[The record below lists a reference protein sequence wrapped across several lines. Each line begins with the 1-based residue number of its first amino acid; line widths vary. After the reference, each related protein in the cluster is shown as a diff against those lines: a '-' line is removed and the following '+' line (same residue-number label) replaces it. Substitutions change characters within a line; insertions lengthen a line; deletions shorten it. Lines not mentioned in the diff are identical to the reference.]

1 MSDNKLKDAVTLL
14 RAYCNDIPL
23 SNAILNIINHDMAV
37 EELINKLRKE
47 NENCKAQYQHW
58 DERYSEALIKMR
70 KMKEEIDRLENE
82 VNLYKSSMN
91 HYKGITLK
99 NKSKLEIERD
109 YIKMK
114 YDIFKNTVQAML
126 PDETVKAIY
135 SEFTKR
141 MNEWTSEEV
150 YKQIE
155 PLFKKE
161 ES

>member
-1 MSDNKLKDAVTLL
+1 MKNLYEAIQPLREKYPHLCLSEAVMACLDHNERLEEYCKEL
-14 RAYCNDIPL
+14 R
-23 SNAILNIINHDMAV
+23 
-37 EELINKLRKE
+37 EEN
-47 NENCKAQYQHW
+47 NNCKSQYQHW

-70 KMKEEIDRLENE
+70 EMKEEIESLKIE

-99 NKSKLEIERD
+99 NKSKSEEERD

-114 YDIFKNTVQAML
+114 YDVFKNTVQAML

-141 MNEWTSEEV
+141 MNEWTSEQV

-155 PLFKKE
+155 SLFKEE

>member
-1 MSDNKLKDAVTLL
+1 MGENKLKDAVTLL
-14 RAYCNDIPL
+14 REYCGGIPL
-23 SNAILNIINHDMAV
+23 SNAILNIINHDIAV

-70 KMKEEIDRLENE
+70 EMKEEIKRLENE
-82 VNLYKSSMN
+82 VYVYKTAME

-99 NKSKLEIERD
+99 NKSKLELERD

-114 YDIFKNTVQAML
+114 YDIFKNTIQATL

-135 SEFTKR
+135 SNFTKR

-161 ES
+161 KE

>member
-1 MSDNKLKDAVTLL
+1 MSDNKLKDAIRLL
-14 RAYCNDIPL
+14 RDYCGGIPL
-23 SNAILNIINHDMAV
+23 SNAIINIVQHDIAV
-37 EELINKLRKE
+37 EELINKLREE
-47 NENCKAQYQHW
+47 NNNCKAQYQHW

-70 KMKEEIDRLENE
+70 EMKEEIERLRIDCDIHMQHEDLIANS
-82 VNLYKSSMN
+82 YAD
-91 HYKGITLK
+91 TL
-99 NKSKLEIERD
+99 EERD

-114 YDIFKNTVQAML
+114 YDVFKNTVQAML

-161 ES
+161 ET

>member
-1 MSDNKLKDAVTLL
+1 MSDNKLKDAVKLL
-14 RAYCNDIPL
+14 REYCGGIPL
-23 SNAILNIINHDMAV
+23 SNAIINIVEHDIAV

-47 NENCKAQYQHW
+47 NENCKAQYRHW
-58 DERYSEALIKMR
+58 DEKYSEALIKMR
-70 KMKEEIDRLENE
+70 EMKEEIERLKTE
-82 VNLYKSSMN
+82 VHL
-91 HYKGITLK
+91 YKGITLK
-99 NKSKLEIERD
+99 NKSKLEEERD

-114 YDIFKNTVQAML
+114 YDIFKNTIQAML

-155 PLFKKE
+155 PLFDKE

>member
-1 MSDNKLKDAVTLL
+1 MGENKLKDAVTLL

-23 SNAILNIINHDMAV
+23 SNAILNIINHDIAV
-37 EELINKLRKE
+37 EEVINKLRKE

-70 KMKEEIDRLENE
+70 EMKEEIERLRIDCDIHMQHEDLIANS
-82 VNLYKSSMN
+82 YTD
-91 HYKGITLK
+91 TL
-99 NKSKLEIERD
+99 EERD

-114 YDIFKNTVQAML
+114 YDIFKDTVQAML

-135 SEFTKR
+135 TEFTKR

-161 ES
+161 EK

>member
-1 MSDNKLKDAVTLL
+1 MSDNKLKDAIKLL
-14 RAYCNDIPL
+14 RDYCGGIPL
-23 SNAILNIINHDMAV
+23 SNAIINIVQHNNILR
-37 EELINKLRKE
+37 EENS
-47 NENCKAQYQHW
+47 NCKAQYQHW

-70 KMKEEIDRLENE
+70 EMKEEIERLKTE

-99 NKSKLEIERD
+99 NKSKLEEERD
-109 YIKMK
+109 YIKTK
-114 YDIFKNTVQAML
+114 YDIFKNTIQAML
-126 PDETVKAIY
+126 PDETVKVIY

-161 ES
+161 ET

>member
-1 MSDNKLKDAVTLL
+1 MSDNKLKDAVKLL
-14 RAYCNDIPL
+14 REYCGGIPL
-23 SNAILNIINHDMAV
+23 SNAIINIVQHNIAV

-70 KMKEEIDRLENE
+70 EMKEEIERLRIDCDIHMQHEDLIANS
-82 VNLYKSSMN
+82 YAD
-91 HYKGITLK
+91 TL
-99 NKSKLEIERD
+99 EERD
-109 YIKMK
+109 YIKIK
-114 YDIFKNTVQAML
+114 YDMFKNTIQAML

-141 MNEWTSEEV
+141 MNEWTREQV

-155 PLFKKE
+155 SLFKKE

>member
-1 MSDNKLKDAVTLL
+1 MSDNKLKDAVKLL
-14 RAYCNDIPL
+14 REYCGGIPL
-23 SNAILNIINHDMAV
+23 SNAIINIV
-37 EELINKLRKE
+37 EHNNKLREE
-47 NENCKAQYQHW
+47 NNNCKAQYQHW
-58 DERYSEALIKMR
+58 DKKYSEALIKMR
-70 KMKEEIDRLENE
+70 EMKEEIERLKTE
-82 VNLYKSSMN
+82 VHLYKSSMD

-99 NKSKLEIERD
+99 NKSKLEEERD

-114 YDIFKNTVQAML
+114 YDIFKNTIQAML

-150 YKQIE
+150 YKQIK
-155 PLFKKE
+155 PLFDKE